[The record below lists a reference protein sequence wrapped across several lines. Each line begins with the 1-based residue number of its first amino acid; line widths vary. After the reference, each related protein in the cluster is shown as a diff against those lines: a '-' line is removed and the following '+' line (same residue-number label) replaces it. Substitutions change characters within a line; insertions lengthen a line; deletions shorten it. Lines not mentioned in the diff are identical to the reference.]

1 MKKILTLILSA
12 GLAVVSLSAQEN
24 EPKQYLPKQGDWAIG
39 FDAKPVLQI
48 VEAIFSEE
56 SDEINELPAIG
67 GESSLLNG
75 PTLSIMGKYMLTD
88 QLAVKA
94 NLGILVEN
102 TKNSGY
108 STDDAAA
115 MLNPLANAKVADI
128 MTTRET
134 GISLF
139 AGLEYRLGKKRVQGV
154 FGGGLLLGAEK
165 TLVSYRYGN
174 QMTAINQKPSVA
186 GQLGYVYNGDYRTL
200 KRFSNTPNFVAGLV
214 GTAGVEFFVAP
225 KVALGAEVC
234 LTAMY
239 TINQQTY
246 TISEGYNTSSE
257 AIEQRTDL
265 VAPMTGAFK
274 LATENLGGNLYLSFY
289 F

>member
-39 FDAKPVLQI
+39 FDAKPVLQL
-48 VEAIFSEE
+48 VEAILSEE

-115 MLNPLANAKVADI
+115 MLNPLADAKVADI

-154 FGGGLLLGAEK
+154 FGGGLLLGVEK

-174 QMTAINQKPSVA
+174 QMTAINQRPSVSK
-186 GQLGYVYNGDYRTL
+186 QLDGVYNGDYRTL
-200 KRFSNTPNFVAGLV
+200 KRFSNTPNFAAGLV